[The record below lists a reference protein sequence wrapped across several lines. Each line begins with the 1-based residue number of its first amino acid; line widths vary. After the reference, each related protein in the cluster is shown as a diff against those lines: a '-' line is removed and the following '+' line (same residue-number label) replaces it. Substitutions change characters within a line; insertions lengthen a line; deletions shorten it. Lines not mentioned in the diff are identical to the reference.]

1 MNNEI
6 TLSTTTLDRLSH
18 LVKEALTTDCNDTR
32 HDCLCEAD
40 RLLNPGDWRTLTA
53 EESIAAAG
61 DQPQE
66 QDLIK
71 LLCDSKAVTEAE
83 ALTTGQLHAQRLL
96 QQTPDWDLLVQ
107 MMAAIQA
114 YDESG
119 LLDLGGILDDEFK
132 ADLLA
137 YPTHLQHKVFA
148 GFFEEVADI
157 YQAVVLLDEIGN
169 A

>member
-1 MNNEI
+1 MSNEI
-6 TLSTTTLDRLSH
+6 TLSITSLDRLNH
-18 LVKEALTTDCNDTR
+18 LIKEALVTDCDDTR

-40 RLLNPGDWRTLTA
+40 RLLNPSGWRTHTA
-53 EESIAAAG
+53 EDNAALAA
-61 DQPQE
+61 DEPQ
-66 QDLIK
+66 QTDLIQM
-71 LLCDSKAVTEAE
+71 LCESKAVTEAE

-107 MMAAIQA
+107 MMAAIQG
-114 YDESG
+114 YEKSG
-119 LLDLGGILDDEFK
+119 VLDLGGILDDEFS

-137 YPTHLQHKVFA
+137 HPTHLQHKVFA

>member
-6 TLSTTTLDRLSH
+6 TLSENALDRLNH
-18 LVKEALTTDCNDTR
+18 LVKNALTTDCEDTR

-53 EESIAAAG
+53 EESIAAAA
-61 DQPQE
+61 DQPQAP
-66 QDLIK
+66 DLIK
-71 LLCDSKAVTEAE
+71 LLYQSKAVTEAE

-96 QQTPDWDLLVQ
+96 HQTPDWDLLMQ
-107 MMAAIQA
+107 MMAAIQD
-114 YDESG
+114 YEKSG
-119 LLDLGGILDDEFK
+119 VLDLGGILDDEFK

-137 YPTHLQHKVFA
+137 YPAHLQHMVFA
-148 GFFEEVADI
+148 GFFEEVTDI
-157 YQAVVLLDEIGN
+157 YQAVVLLDETGN